1 MDHNISR
8 LARPPAPS
16 AQFDIQSPMAF
27 HTSKRPREH
36 EELTAYDEEISRE
49 TKKHRPLPLRSSPR
63 SNQRL
68 KIAATAEPTLFPA
81 LTPVD
86 SSKDEDMFSKR
97 FFIESDSANAQQPQE
112 FHDPRMDLDASMDI
126 DICGDIGDMDEGS
139 TGPSSIARFDN
150 DTHQSLPTPYN
161 IASQSPNAGHFAS
174 LSSTSVQTTD
184 SPGPMVGARDTLCPP
199 FALPTMQWRSPRLP
213 SPVSDNGDT
222 RSKHTSGD
230 TEMADDMP
238 SHSQQSPPLLN
249 SAAVEAE
256 TAVMRKRLSSL
267 DLPDQ
272 GNAEPTSS
280 VKSAKKLA
288 FSMGY
293 RADCDKCRRRV
304 PGHYSH
310 IIRG

>member
-1 MDHNISR
+1 MTCHS
-8 LARPPAPS
+8 
-16 AQFDIQSPMAF
+16 
-27 HTSKRPREH
+27 SKRPREH
-36 EELTAYDEEISRE
+36 EELTAHNEDISRE

-63 SNQRL
+63 SNRRL
-68 KIAATAEPTLFPA
+68 KIAEAAAEPISLSA

-86 SSKDEDMFSKR
+86 SSEDEDVFSKQ
-97 FFIESDSANAQQPQE
+97 FFTEPDWANAQQPQE
-112 FHDPRMDLDASMDI
+112 PCAIEMDLDTSMEI
-126 DICGDIGDMDEGS
+126 DTCEDTGDMGEGNTS
-139 TGPSSIARFDN
+139 PLSIAGLDD
-150 DTHQSLPTPYN
+150 DTPQLLPTPYN
-161 IASQSPNAGHFAS
+161 IPRQPLHAGHIATFPSA
-174 LSSTSVQTTD
+174 SVQTMK
-184 SPGPMVGARDTLCPP
+184 SPEMMAGARDTLCPP
-199 FALPTMQWRSPRLP
+199 SDLSGDTVTWRSPRLP

-222 RSKHTSGD
+222 RGKDTSGD
-230 TEMADDMP
+230 IEMADDMP
-238 SHSQQSPPLLN
+238 SQQSPSLLN

-256 TAVMRKRLSSL
+256 AAVMRKRLSSL

-272 GNAEPTSS
+272 GNAEPHSS